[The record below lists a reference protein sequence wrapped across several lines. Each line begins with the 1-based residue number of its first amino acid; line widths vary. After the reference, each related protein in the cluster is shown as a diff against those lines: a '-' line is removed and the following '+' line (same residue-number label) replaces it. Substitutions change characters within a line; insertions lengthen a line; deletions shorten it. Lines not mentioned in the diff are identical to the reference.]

1 MDYCYFKSDN
11 SKEKLKNTFF
21 IDLDN
26 IEEEQKRQF
35 EYYKSSMEQ
44 EITISNSVILNNLL
58 K

>member
-1 MDYCYFKSDN
+1 MYIQTELD
-11 SKEKLKNTFF
+11 LTR
-21 IDLDN
+21 LDN